1 MRGFISTLANEHV
14 FVVASAHRE
23 ADKAGG
29 NAITQTVAAT
39 WFSIFSELLK
49 PVTPEL
55 AGLALFRCLKGGAGA
70 RISAYMARN
79 AFHATSPSALCA
91 SSAR

>member
-1 MRGFISTLANEHV
+1 M
-14 FVVASAHRE
+14 
-23 ADKAGG
+23 
-29 NAITQTVAAT
+29 VAAP
-39 WFSIFSELLK
+39 WFRVFSELFR

-55 AGLALFRCLKGGAGA
+55 AGLALFRCARGYAEA
-70 RISAYMARN
+70 RISLYVARN